1 MMAHV
6 TEHGWI
12 EVGQRLQDLWTRV
25 HGWFVVEAV
34 EVHLDEIIRRGGN
47 HLLDDIGVERT
58 RSEDQA
64 LTKGVRHRF
73 WML

>member
-1 MMAHV
+1 MAHV

-25 HGWFVVEAV
+25 NGWFVVEAV
-34 EVHLDEIIRRGGN
+34 EMPLDEIIRRGGN
-47 HLLDDIGVERT
+47 HLLDDIGVERAGF
-58 RSEDQA
+58 EDQA
-64 LTKGVRHRF
+64 LPQGARHHF